1 MNAERPDANERG
13 RSVPWRPRHPPA
25 VNDNRPP
32 PPIETPA
39 SPSIGDLGQF
49 ERQGADDYRHRMTMN
64 AFAFI
69 VCIFLVLA
77 GVWIATK
84 LAQMQK
90 DQDCVLSGRRG
101 CTPVD
106 VPVRSRW

>member
-13 RSVPWRPRHPPA
+13 RVVAWRPKHPA
-25 VNDNRPP
+25 AGNDNRPS
-32 PPIETPA
+32 PPIDTP
-39 SPSIGDLGQF
+39 SGIGDLGQF
-49 ERQGADDYRHRMTMN
+49 EHDGTDDYRHRMTMN
-64 AFAFI
+64 AVAFI
-69 VCIFLVLA
+69 VCIVLVLA
-77 GVWIATK
+77 GIWLATK
-84 LAQMQK
+84 LAQVQK